1 MGNGDEVMVG
11 AAGVGEG
18 AVRDGESGSGGVG
31 GGGEAATGER
41 SRSHGGFD
49 AHLLCVLPWVPIR
62 DSTRSRP
69 RG

>member
-18 AVRDGESGSGGVG
+18 AVRDGESGGGGG
-31 GGGEAATGER
+31 GGGEAATSEI
-41 SRSHGGFD
+41 SHGGFD

-62 DSTRSRP
+62 DSTGSRS
-69 RG
+69 G